1 MDAGDVVMKKVRHN
15 LCCHGIYNLVKGVD
29 IDIISTY
36 LQAEGS
42 AVTVGSVR
50 SFKKSLSCFR

>member
-1 MDAGDVVMKKVRHN
+1 MDAGDIVMKKVRHN
-15 LCCHGIYNLVKGVD
+15 LCSHGVYNLVKGID
-29 IDIISTY
+29 INIISTY

-50 SFKKSLSCFR
+50 AFKKSLSCCR